1 VPQGST
7 RPSAMVRRG
16 FAIAGG
22 VALSAAC
29 HRPDPASA
37 EAAADCP
44 AEWLQPPAVDR
55 AIALPDGAGRV
66 LLHASANGTQS
77 YTCAQTAADG
87 GDHYAWT
94 FTGPDAAL
102 TDCHATAIGHH
113 SASDG
118 VAAAPRWQTSD
129 GAYVVGRKIAA
140 WTPDPASIPWL
151 SIAVDGTGGSG
162 PLSEARYIQRLTTR
176 GGVAPRTACDASQAG
191 ASQKV
196 PYTADYF
203 FYGP

>member
-1 VPQGST
+1 
-7 RPSAMVRRG
+7 MVRLRL
-16 FAIAGG
+16 AIACG
-22 VALSAAC
+22 VALSTGC
-29 HRPDPASA
+29 HRADPVRA

-44 AEWLQPPAVDR
+44 ADWLEPPAVDR

-66 LLHASANGTQS
+66 LLRASANGTQN

-87 GDHYAWT
+87 GDRYAWT

-113 SASDG
+113 AASEG
-118 VAAAPRWQTSD
+118 VAAAPRWETAD
-129 GAYVVGRKIAA
+129 GAFVVGRKVAA
-140 WTPDPASIPWL
+140 WTADPDSIPWL
-151 SIAVDGTGGSG
+151 LLAVDGHGGSG
-162 PLSEARYIQRLTTR
+162 PLSETRYIQRLTTR
-176 GGVAPRTACDASQAG
+176 GGVAPRTACDPSRAG